1 MPRFPEL
8 NASLGETLDLPLP
21 LPGGRVKEYS
31 VPPLDAETW
40 ARFTALWTDLGS
52 KDDEEE
58 VDKATEEDYYR
69 KALGVV
75 YDELVSD
82 KAAWAQIRR
91 CGITAINW
99 HLHGEERA
107 LEVWEGGAPKTP
119 STSETDELTET
130 PAEGPSIPTPASES
144 GTAPSRSRARAS
156 RGPTSSAA
164 GSS

>member
-8 NASLGETLDLPLP
+8 DASLGETLDLPVP
-21 LPGGRVKEYS
+21 LPSGQVKDYS
-31 VPPLDAETW
+31 VQPLDAETW

-52 KDDEEE
+52 KDDDEE

-69 KALGVV
+69 KALGIV
-75 YDELVSD
+75 YEQLVAD

-91 CGITAINW
+91 CGVTAINW
-99 HLHGEERA
+99 HLHGVERA

-130 PAEGPSIPTPASES
+130 LAE
-144 GTAPSRSRARAS
+144 APSTPQPGSETGITPSRARAS
-156 RGPTSSAA
+156 RGRTSSGA